1 MLVTFLRLLTSVIQ
15 TFIRNSY
22 FFRISFL
29 ILLFKA
35 YRIARF
41 SISVLD
47 SFRNYFSM
55 CRSRISLRWSEIVR
69 QVIIIRRHRS
79 EHFTM
84 TLDWRVILRSRSL
97 FNRVVLSN
105 VYFTRVNIILEN
117 LLGHQTSSHM
127 VFHFTWSVRSKYE
140 RLGVRSS
147 YVSFIL
153 CFFTV
158 DWVWICLLY
167 WLVNLKLLFCIV
179 LVLKKLYIRHSV
191 HSYNLKFSLVNNL
204 VSVSKLLCRGLLDWY
219 RGMTF
224 SGIHVVSIR
233 IFISRGCDFFNDMMV
248 LIFVPV
254 SD

>member
-15 TFIRNSY
+15 IFIRYSY
-22 FFRISFL
+22 FSRISFL

-47 SFRNYFSM
+47 SSRDYFSM
-55 CRSRISLRWSEIVR
+55 CRSRISLTWSQIVR
-69 QVIIIRRHRS
+69 QVVIIRWHRS
-79 EHFTM
+79 KHFTM
-84 TLDWRVILRSRSL
+84 TLDWRVTLRSRSL

-105 VYFTRVNIILEN
+105 VYFTRVNVILEN

-140 RLGVRSS
+140 RLGIRSS

-167 WLVNLKLLFCIV
+167 WLVNLKLLFCFVI
-179 LVLKKLYIRHSV
+179 LEKLYIRHSV

-204 VSVSKLLCRGLLDWY
+204 VSVS
-219 RGMTF
+219 
-224 SGIHVVSIR
+224 
-233 IFISRGCDFFNDMMV
+233 
-248 LIFVPV
+248 
-254 SD
+254 